1 MKVSCTICGVPVRA
15 EDAHR
20 ADELAVCRRC
30 NVVFSFAS
38 GAGAEHVLLACD
50 RCGGRIRAS
59 DVDLGAR
66 TATCRPC
73 DHVRSFA
80 GQIPRPRLQL
90 PRGIV
95 VEHVD
100 PPARPDAAYRE
111 APPQE
116 RRELVI
122 TQRPL
127 ASHAWG
133 LAAFAAFWN
142 LFIAAFCAFAGL
154 GSEVALELQLV
165 LGAFGVVGLGLAY
178 GALTA
183 FTNRTVI
190 RVAELAVT
198 VRCGPVPW
206 WRERAAIATA
216 RLRRLHVRHR
226 QEASGEGSL
235 STWDVLAETDDAEP
249 VPLVARLHDPEQAAY
264 IARAIEEHLGI
275 GDPCSSD
282 G

>member
-1 MKVSCTICGVPVRA
+1 M
-15 EDAHR
+15 
-20 ADELAVCRRC
+20 CRRC
-30 NVVFSFAS
+30 NAVFSFAS

-111 APPQE
+111 AHPRE

-122 TQRPL
+122 SQRPL
-127 ASHAWG
+127 ASHRWVG
-133 LAAFAAFWN
+133 AAAAAFWN
-142 LFIAAFCAFAGL
+142 LCIAVFCALAGL
-154 GSEVALELQLV
+154 GSDRALGPLLV
-165 LGAFGVVGLGLAY
+165 LGVFWMVGLGLAY

-190 RVAELAVT
+190 RVADLAVT

-206 WRERAAIATA
+206 WRDRAAIATA

-226 QEASGEGSL
+226 REASDDGSL

-249 VPLVARLHDPEQAAY
+249 VPLVVRLPDPKQAAY

-275 GDPCSSD
+275 GDPCSSE